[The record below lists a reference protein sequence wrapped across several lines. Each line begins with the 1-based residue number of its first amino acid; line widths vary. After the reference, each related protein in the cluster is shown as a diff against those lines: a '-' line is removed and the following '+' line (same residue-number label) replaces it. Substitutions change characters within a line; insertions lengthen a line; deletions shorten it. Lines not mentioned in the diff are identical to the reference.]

1 VFFSGQLMKLANDQY
16 DNTPLSQHD

>member
-1 VFFSGQLMKLANDQY
+1 MKLANDQY